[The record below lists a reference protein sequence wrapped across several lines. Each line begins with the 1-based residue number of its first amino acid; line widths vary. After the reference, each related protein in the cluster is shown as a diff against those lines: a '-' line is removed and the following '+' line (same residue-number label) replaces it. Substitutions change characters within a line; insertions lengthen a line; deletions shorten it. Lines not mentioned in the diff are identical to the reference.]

1 MPEQRRGAHDQ
12 RQERAG
18 RILDAAG
25 TLIQRWGYH
34 KTTLDDIARQARVA
48 RGTIYLHWKTREA
61 LLAALLAREY
71 LKVAEDL
78 RQRMQED
85 PQGAT
90 LRGFAKHSLLA
101 TLHNPLIR
109 AMMARDTE
117 MLGKWAEQA
126 SASATFTKRMDEYR
140 CFMETL
146 RTQGL
151 INTDLDLSTQTYILG
166 AIWMGFLTSSDWIA
180 QEFRCSDEAIADMLA
195 ETIQRTLAPQTTAH
209 QQNAAEA
216 GNIFRQY
223 IEQERDMLQ
232 EQQKEQTSW

>member
-1 MPEQRRGAHDQ
+1 VPEQRREAQNQ
-12 RQERAG
+12 RQERAR
-18 RILDAAG
+18 RILDAAA
-25 TLIQRWGYH
+25 TLIQRWGYQ

-48 RGTIYLHWKTREA
+48 RGTIYLHWKTREE

-78 RQRMQED
+78 RQRMQDD

-101 TLHNPLIR
+101 TLHNPFMR
-109 AMMARDTE
+109 AIIARDTE

-126 SASATFTKRMDEYR
+126 AGSATLRQRLDEYR
-140 CFMETL
+140 RFMETL

-151 INTDLDLSTQTYILG
+151 IGTDLDLSTQTYILG
-166 AIWMGFLTSSDWIA
+166 AIWMGFLTSRDWIP
-180 QEFRCSDEAIADMLA
+180 QEFRCSDEAIAEMLA
-195 ETIQRTLAPQTTAH
+195 EAIERTLAPQTVAH
-209 QQNAAEA
+209 PQNPGEAA
-216 GNIFRQY
+216 NMFRQS
-223 IEQERDMLQ
+223 IEQERAMLH